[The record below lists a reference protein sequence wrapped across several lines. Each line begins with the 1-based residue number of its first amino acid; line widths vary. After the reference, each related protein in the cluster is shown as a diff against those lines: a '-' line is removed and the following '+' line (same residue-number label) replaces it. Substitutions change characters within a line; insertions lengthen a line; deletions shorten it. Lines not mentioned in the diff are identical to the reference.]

1 MAEVR
6 KIIHV
11 DMDAFFAAVEQRDH
25 PELRGKPVA
34 VGHDGPRGVV
44 STASYEARKFGVHSA
59 MAMTTAKHYCPQL
72 IIVPGNHQHYNEV
85 SQQVHRIFEDYT
97 DKIEPVSI
105 DEAFLDVTDNKK
117 GISDAEAIAENIRSR
132 IREEL
137 GLTASAGI
145 SYNKF
150 LAKIASDFRK
160 PDGQFAVRVDDALDF
175 IGRLPVE
182 KIWGVGAKTK
192 EKMRQIGVYTGSDLR
207 AMSLQYLREV
217 FGKAGELF
225 YDFARGI
232 DPRPV
237 EVSWKRKAV
246 GCEHTLED
254 DITMPS
260 QMIIELYHVV
270 LELERRLAKS
280 GFKGRTLT
288 LKIKYGDFKTISR
301 SLTVDNVLMNKEDIL
316 PLAKKL
322 LGKVEFSASHSVR
335 LVGLSVS
342 NHNEDEECGPH
353 WIQGRLDFGGDFW
366 D

>member
-25 PELRGKPVA
+25 PELRGKPIA

-44 STASYEARKFGVHSA
+44 STASYEARRFGVHSA
-59 MAMTTAKHYCPQL
+59 MAMTTAKRYCPHL
-72 IIVPGNHQHYNEV
+72 IIVPGNHQHYSEV
-85 SQQVHRIFEDYT
+85 SRQVHCIFEDYT
-97 DKIEPVSI
+97 DRIEPVSI

-117 GISDAEAIAENIRSR
+117 GIGEAEVIAENIRSR

-160 PDGQFAVRVDDALDF
+160 PDGQFSVGVDDALDF
-175 IGRLPVE
+175 IGKLPVE
-182 KIWGVGAKTK
+182 KIWGVGSKTK
-192 EKMRQIGVYTGSDLR
+192 EKMHQMGIYTGSDLR
-207 AMSLQYLREV
+207 AVSLQYLKEV
-217 FGKAGELF
+217 FGKAGGLF

-232 DPRPV
+232 DNRPV
-237 EVSWKRKAV
+237 EALSERKSV
-246 GCEHTLED
+246 GCEHTLEN

-270 LELERRLAKS
+270 LELERRLEKS
-280 GFKGRTLT
+280 GFRGRTLT
-288 LKIKYGDFKTISR
+288 LKIKYGDFRTVSR
-301 SLTVDNVLMNKEDIL
+301 SLTVDDFLVRKDAIL

-342 NHNEDEECGPH
+342 NHDGDEELKPR
-353 WIQGRLDFGGDFW
+353 WIQGRLDFGDDFW